1 MPKRT
6 AVTLVAI
13 LAALSFTIGLAFAA
27 VAAKTITGEVI
38 AANRS
43 AQTLVINAEGKEMT
57 FSVVEKAA
65 AALATL
71 KPGDRVTVSYAEAD
85 GKLTAQ
91 SITNTKG

>member
-1 MPKRT
+1 MPKKT

-27 VAAKTITGEVI
+27 AAAKTVAGEVI

-43 AQTLVINAEGKEMT
+43 AQTLMINAEGKEMT

-71 KPGDRVTVSYAEAD
+71 KPGDKVTVSYTEAGGKFTAE
-85 GKLTAQ
+85 
-91 SITNTKG
+91 SITKS